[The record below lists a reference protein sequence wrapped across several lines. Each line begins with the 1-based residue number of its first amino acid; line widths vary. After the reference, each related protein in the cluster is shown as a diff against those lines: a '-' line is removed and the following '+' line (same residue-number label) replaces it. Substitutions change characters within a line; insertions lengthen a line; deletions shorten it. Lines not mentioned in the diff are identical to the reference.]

1 MRTCYVSVVDDDQRT
16 ELLTRVRK
24 VTDLEAQLQAAR
36 DDRDQYY
43 YDLVESKAAGAS
55 EIART
60 IGTNRVVVQRVIDN
74 LRRAARMNATRT
86 GKPDNAG

>member
-1 MRTCYVSVVDDDQRT
+1 MRTCYVSGVDDAQRT

-36 DDRDQYY
+36 DSRDQYY

-74 LRRAARMNATRT
+74 LRRGARMNVTR
-86 GKPDNAG
+86 KPPVDDGQ

>member
-24 VTDLEAQLQAAR
+24 VTDLEAQLQ
-36 DDRDQYY
+36 
-43 YDLVESKAAGAS
+43 SKAAGAS

-74 LRRAARMNATRT
+74 LRRATRMNATRT